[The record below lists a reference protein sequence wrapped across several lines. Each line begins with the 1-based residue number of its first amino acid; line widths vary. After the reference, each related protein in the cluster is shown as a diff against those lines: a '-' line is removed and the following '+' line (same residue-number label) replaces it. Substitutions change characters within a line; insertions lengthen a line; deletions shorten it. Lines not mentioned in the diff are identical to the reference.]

1 MLFTTMAAEYLH
13 FLCLKKVVQLNH
25 GMILVTQLV
34 TLCTQVKVLESSDKY
49 KLYSELLPRLS

>member
-1 MLFTTMAAEYLH
+1 MAAEYLH